1 MNTRRFALA
10 GSIIAGLT
18 VLSACK
24 VDEERR
30 AVLEENAR
38 RADAERAAEMARA
51 EADTAQQTAAEQE
64 EEEANAALAEAVAAA
79 ERWATELSERE
90 TEYVFGGRIG
100 ELDRRLSQLRR
111 LVGQLEGEERDDM
124 DRTLAEL
131 ERRRGELW
139 LDQMGTDAGTDVDV
153 ALGTQIDQLESEI
166 DAAILKAR
174 AGIGTM

>member
-10 GSIIAGLT
+10 GSIIAGIT

-38 RADAERAAEMARA
+38 RAEAERAAEMARA
-51 EADTAQQTAAEQE
+51 EADDPQQTAAEQE
-64 EEEANAALAEAVAAA
+64 AEEARAALAEEVAAA

-90 TEYVFGGRIG
+90 TDYVFGGRIG

-111 LVGQLEGEERDDM
+111 FVGQLEGEERDDM

-139 LDQMGTDAGTDVDV
+139 LDQMGTDAGADVEIE
-153 ALGTQIDQLESEI
+153 LGTQIGQLQSEV
-166 DAAILKAR
+166 DAALTKAR
-174 AGIGTM
+174 ASIGTM